1 MKEME
6 RFEESDAWKRARE
19 LAAAVYEA
27 TAAEGFSAD
36 CRLRDE
42 MRTQAVSMVA
52 DLAEAI
58 ESTGEFGYR
67 QLKSVKGAN
76 ARLQAILVVSM
87 DNKLLDRETFNRIDL
102 LAQGLRQQVVAM
114 MQKSPVSD
122 RDKNGTDRR
131 VFENPQTPKFK
142 PRKDRLR
149 DGTGPGNFN
158 ARGRTEEKD
167 ARRRKER
174 FGGGFPP
181 RADRGKRSS

>member
-19 LAAAVYEA
+19 LAAAVYAA
-27 TAAEGFSAD
+27 TAAECFSTD
-36 CRLRDE
+36 SRLRDE
-42 MRTQAVSMVA
+42 MRTQAVSIVA

-58 ESTGEFGYR
+58 ESSGEFAYR

-76 ARLQAILVVSM
+76 ARLEAILYVSM
-87 DNKLLDRETFNRIDL
+87 DNQLLDRETFNRIDL

-122 RDKNGTDRR
+122 RDKSGADRR

-142 PRKDRLR
+142 PRKDRPR
-149 DGTGPGNFN
+149 EGAGQGGFRS
-158 ARGRTEEKD
+158 RGRAEEKEPG
-167 ARRRKER
+167 RKKAH
-174 FGGGFPP
+174 FGGRSP
-181 RADRGKRSS
+181 DRGDRGDRTS